1 MFKIE
6 FNKKSSG
13 SLKLPMLL
21 NHRLIKL
28 SKRYL
33 KRQKSS
39 DLKQKSPLTK
49 LFNFGDNLCL
59 QIQPLQDQA
68 TGGLKTKEPKHKA
81 RL

>member
-6 FNKKSSG
+6 FKKKSSG

-21 NHRLIKL
+21 NHRQIKL

-33 KRQKSS
+33 RRQKSS
-39 DLKQKSPLTK
+39 DLKPKSPLTK
-49 LFNFGDNLCL
+49 FFNFGVNLCL

-68 TGGLKTKEPKHKA
+68 TGGLKMKEPKH
-81 RL
+81 